1 MDASDHLESIVFI
14 AVAVDD
20 DAVSEMGRS
29 HTGKIGDNDGFTVG
43 TQSQTVAAIPLTSIA
58 TVSRTAIAIESRRVE
73 SIFSTS

>member
-14 AVAVDD
+14 AVAVA
-20 DAVSEMGRS
+20 AVSETGRS